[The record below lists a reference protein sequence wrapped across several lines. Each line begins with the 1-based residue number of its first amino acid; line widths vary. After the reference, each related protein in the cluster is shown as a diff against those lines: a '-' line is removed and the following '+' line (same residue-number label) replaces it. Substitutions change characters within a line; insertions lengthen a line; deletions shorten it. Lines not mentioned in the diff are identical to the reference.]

1 MHRSNRLAKK
11 RLWGALLSLVVG
23 VAPAWAQGQPPAPAA
38 AAKAPALQPGTIV
51 LPLKDALVL
60 PVNVGQR
67 VQMSGRQRIA
77 AASNN
82 RDNVVELRGVANDPT
97 TDIVIA
103 KEPGAARIT
112 LTDEQGRTEAL
123 DILVTAADIEYIRAS
138 LNKTV
143 PTAAVAPL
151 PAGGSLV
158 LTGTIEKAED
168 ADVLLRI
175 TKAMAPAVDVINHLR
190 VGGVQQVQLDVT
202 VARGARPEFLAL

>member
-1 MHRSNRLAKK
+1 MHRSKLLAKK
-11 RLWGALLSLVVG
+11 RLWGALVGLVIG
-23 VAPAWAQGQPPAPAA
+23 AAPAWAQAQPPAPAPT
-38 AAKAPALQPGTIV
+38 AKAPALQPGTV
-51 LPLKDALVL
+51 LLPLRDALVL

-77 AASNN
+77 AAANN

-103 KEPGAARIT
+103 KEPGAARIS
-112 LTDEQGRTEAL
+112 LTDEQGRTESL
-123 DILVTAADIEYIRAS
+123 DIIVTAVDIEYIRAS

-158 LTGTIEKAED
+158 LTG
-168 ADVLLRI
+168 
-175 TKAMAPAVDVINHLR
+175 
-190 VGGVQQVQLDVT
+190 
-202 VARGARPEFLAL
+202 